1 MMRLAIQYVADR
13 GNTAKER
20 LILRV
25 RANAN
30 TDVGDYIL
38 IQSDFQGDSVTTFT
52 HHAYWFPYKEVKAGD
67 IVVLYTKSG
76 RVNEKALPDGRR
88 VHFFYWGLDGPI
100 WAAEDRAP
108 VLLHA
113 PEWTSKSPVELYSEA
128 SG

>member
-1 MMRLAIQYVADR
+1 MRLAIQYIADR
-13 GNTAKER
+13 GHANKER
-20 LILRV
+20 LVLRV
-25 RANAN
+25 RAD

-52 HHAYWFPYKEVKAGD
+52 YNTYWFPYKEVKSGD
-67 IVVLYTKSG
+67 LVVLYTKSG
-76 RVNEKALPDGRR
+76 SANEKVLPDGKC
-88 VHFFYWGLDGPI
+88 VYFFYWGLDEPI